1 MSGGNITMKMPGKI
15 KSKKILLRGE
25 RELRFYYFSFIAMH
39 QIKRKLNCSISEQ
52 GCKKRTSRGIK
63 LNKWHGSS
71 QIAVQGRSINVQM
84 FTLLLQLTLNGGT
97 NATLKCKVVVQMQ
110 LRALQL
116 VQIWY
121 TAFKTTKTNFTFPK
135 MGRFSPHLVFSLL

>member
-1 MSGGNITMKMPGKI
+1 MVRLKLRCKVYRIKI
-15 KSKKILLRGE
+15 YKCSNVH
-25 RELRFYYFSFIAMH
+25 IAASATD
-39 QIKRKLNCSISEQ
+39 IK
-52 GCKKRTSRGIK
+52 
-63 LNKWHGSS
+63 W
-71 QIAVQGRSINVQM
+71 
-84 FTLLLQLTLNGGT
+84 GT

-135 MGRFSPHLVFSLL
+135 MGRFSLHLVFSLL

>member
-1 MSGGNITMKMPGKI
+1 MLNFRTRLQEKNFARNKTKQVAWFVSNCGARYRI
-15 KSKKILLRGE
+15 KKYK
-25 RELRFYYFSFIAMH
+25 
-39 QIKRKLNCSISEQ
+39 CS
-52 GCKKRTSRGIK
+52 
-63 LNKWHGSS
+63 NVH
-71 QIAVQGRSINVQM
+71 IAVCATYIKW
-84 FTLLLQLTLNGGT
+84 GT

-135 MGRFSPHLVFSLL
+135 MGRFSLHLVFSLL